1 MSTWFKVAV
10 SVATSAGIE
19 THRLCRR
26 RIDSGEMRE
35 TDLGK
40 TRETL
45 QKSSKNC
52 EKITA
57 NLKKYRHQYLYITY
71 SKHIT

>member
-10 SVATSAGIE
+10 SVATSAGTE
-19 THRLCRR
+19 THRSRR
-26 RIDSGEMRE
+26 RRTDSGEMRE

-45 QKSSKNC
+45 QKSSK
-52 EKITA
+52 
-57 NLKKYRHQYLYITY
+57 L
-71 SKHIT
+71 